1 MAITGR
7 DGFFM
12 AKKGNIPAFEKL
24 MSAYEGRIFNIALAA
39 AGSRERASEL
49 AQEVF
54 VRVYKSMARLESE
67 GQLPAL
73 VYRTAK
79 IVCVDECDII
89 DAYSK

>member
-7 DGFFM
+7 DSFFM
-12 AKKGNIPAFEKL
+12 AKKGNISAFEEL
-24 MSAYEGRIFNIALAA
+24 IGAYERKIFNIALAV

-49 AQEVF
+49 SQEVF
-54 VRVYKSMARLESE
+54 VRVYKSMAGLESE

-79 IVCVDECDII
+79 RVCVDECGIT
-89 DAYSK
+89 DAYKK